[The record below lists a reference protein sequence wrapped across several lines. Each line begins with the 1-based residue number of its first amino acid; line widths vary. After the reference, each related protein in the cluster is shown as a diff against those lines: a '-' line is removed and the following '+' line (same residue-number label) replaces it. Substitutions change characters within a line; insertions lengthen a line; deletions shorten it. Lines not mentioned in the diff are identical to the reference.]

1 MYLPVELSYTKI
13 VFKKSSTVPVLLW
26 LRDTSPIHNT
36 HVLLLK
42 NLSTYMI

>member
-1 MYLPVELSYTKI
+1 
-13 VFKKSSTVPVLLW
+13 VLLW

-42 NLSTYMI
+42 NFKYIYDLIMIVI

>member
-1 MYLPVELSYTKI
+1 
-13 VFKKSSTVPVLLW
+13 VLLW
-26 LRDTSPIHNT
+26 LRDTSPIPNT